1 MKHDCNNCP
10 ARKLLDSAFQVI
22 IHEKS
27 DDLTCKEYSCG
38 CLEYFLYDD
47 TPGFREKDKW
57 INNKNCILK
66 DPDESYPLPLYKGAY
81 EDLLK
86 TR

>member
-1 MKHDCNNCP
+1 MKRDCKNCLI
-10 ARKLLDSAFQVI
+10 RDLFDNAFKVI
-22 IHEKS
+22 HTR
-27 DDLTCKEYSCG
+27 DYDTTCIDHCCG

-47 TPGFREKDKW
+47 TPGYREKDEW
-57 INNKNCILK
+57 INNKKCIL
-66 DPDESYPLPLYKGAY
+66 DNPSDSYELPQYKGTY

>member
-1 MKHDCNNCP
+1 MKRDCKDCP
-10 ARKLLDSAFQVI
+10 IRNLLDSAFKVVYT
-22 IHEKS
+22 H
-27 DDLTCKEYSCG
+27 DYDTTCIDHCCG

-47 TPGFREKDKW
+47 TPGFREKDEW
-57 INNKNCILK
+57 INNKKCIL
-66 DPDESYPLPLYKGAY
+66 DDSYPLPLYKGTY